1 MANLTADII
10 SRYSDVV
17 SISDEVACNVGDNDD
32 NYVAKII
39 EKNYSAAV
47 SFYDVFELS
56 EFSDEV
62 FSTIVENDSLTVE
75 CANKYLNFLN
85 SCDRIIKDYDGNNV
99 VNGLRVMMNDLVTL
113 VGVKEAFE
121 IAATFN
127 PDNL

>member
-1 MANLTADII
+1 MDDKANKNL
-10 SRYSDVV
+10 
-17 SISDEVACNVGDNDD
+17 NF
-32 NYVAKII
+32 VAKIL

-47 SFYDVFELS
+47 SFYEVFELS
-56 EFSDEV
+56 DFSDEV
-62 FSTIVENDSLTVE
+62 FSTIVENDNLTVE

-85 SCDRIIKDYDGNNV
+85 SCDRVIEDYDGNNV